1 MRKVLVLACV
11 ALTASILRAAK
22 PGPFVLTDPG
32 TGLPILSCVVPD
44 GWVAGGQVLWIR
56 NPNQPVR
63 YFATATDPRT
73 GDRMV
78 LGSTVTF
85 MPRNPYTRL
94 DQAADITVPSQV
106 ARRLADEIAG
116 LYGIRGL
123 CVSSAMFSPYDAKT
137 AKPFVDRRVADARRS
152 LINLTRCDYG
162 LLRIRY
168 VGQVGGRPRVVNC
181 SAPYCLLELNGVSSL
196 GEILRIDSCLSSK
209 EGEKAAI
216 ARMTAFAGTRQLC
229 PGFERFCSQI
239 IQKNTMIM
247 VRSQSECLDIFLRA
261 AGESSRRISAANA
274 RWCDAIRGEER
285 VVNPATG
292 RETFIST
299 QYDHCRF
306 GANGEVLYWNGAG
319 ATAGFDPGVSPAFSH
334 TTWTAPKR

>member
-1 MRKVLVLACV
+1 MKILSAVCMLLSVC
-11 ALTASILRAAK
+11 TASAAK

-32 TGLPILSCVVPD
+32 TGLPVLSCAVPD
-44 GWVAGGQVLWIR
+44 GWVAGGQVIWVR

-63 YFATATDPRT
+63 HFATATDPRT

-85 MPRNPYTRL
+85 IPKNPYSRL
-94 DQAADITVPSQV
+94 DQAADIAVPSQV
-106 ARRLADEIAG
+106 ARRLVDEIAG
-116 LYGIRGL
+116 LYGLRNAR
-123 CVSSAMFSPYDAKT
+123 VSSAMFSPYDAKA
-137 AKPFVDRRVADARRS
+137 AKPVVDRHVAEARRS
-152 LINLTRCDYG
+152 LLNLTRCDYG
-162 LLRIRY
+162 LLRVRY
-168 VGQVGGRPRVVNC
+168 VGQIGGQPRVVNC
-181 SAPYCLLELNGVSSL
+181 FAPYCLLEINGASSL
-196 GEILRIDSCLSSK
+196 GEVLRIDSCSSSR
-209 EGEKAAI
+209 EGEKAAV
-216 ARMTAFAGTRQLC
+216 ARLTAFAGTRQLC
-229 PGFERFCSQI
+229 PGFEHFCRQI

-261 AGESSRRISAANA
+261 AGENARRISAANA

-319 ATAGFDPGVSPAFSH
+319 FNPNESSAFNH
-334 TTWTAPKR
+334 TTWTAPRK